1 MLKLNQFVTIV
12 YRYKPNQFVT
22 VLQTDSICD
31 PISQTESFCDPIL
44 QTNSICG
51 RVLQIIESSVP
62 DNA

>member
-1 MLKLNQFVTIV
+1 ML
-12 YRYKPNQFVT
+12 KPNQFVT

-31 PISQTESFCDPIL
+31 HILQTESFCDPIL